1 MRLQSNLKLLL
12 AIIFVSASTAG
23 MAQTAPAATK
33 GGWPIEVGGGIS
45 VMDPDYG
52 PAYPEY
58 GAGLMM
64 GGTVWLDY
72 LPTFLPRKFNG
83 LGIEAEG
90 RELDFHRS
98 DNQPKNLKEETGGGG
113 VIYRWHHFDRLLPY
127 GKFLMEYGNAVYGTG
142 VGNTAHETRT
152 LMEFGGGVEYRV
164 WNAIWARA
172 DYTYQRWPGFY
183 YSGPGVPAPALEP
196 QGGTIGVMY
205 SFRDRGR

>member
-52 PAYPEY
+52 PGYPEY
-58 GAGLMM
+58 GDGLMV

-98 DNQPKNLKEETGGGG
+98 GNQPKNLKEETGGGG

-127 GKFLMEYGNAVYGTG
+127 GKFLYEYGNAVYGTG
-142 VGNTAHETRT
+142 VGYSYHQTRT
-152 LMEFGGGVEYRV
+152 LTEMGGGLEYRV
-164 WNAIWARA
+164 WRGVWARA
-172 DYTYQRWPGFY
+172 DYDYQRWSGFY
-183 YSGPGVPAPALEP
+183 YIGPGQPAPSLEP

-205 SFRDRGR
+205 SFRDQGR